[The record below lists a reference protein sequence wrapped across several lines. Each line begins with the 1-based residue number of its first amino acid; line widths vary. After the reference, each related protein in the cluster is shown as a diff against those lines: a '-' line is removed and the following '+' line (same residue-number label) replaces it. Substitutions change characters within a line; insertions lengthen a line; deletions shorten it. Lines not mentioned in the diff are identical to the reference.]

1 MRALTVVSAFACVA
15 VVSLLSL
22 TPPAWSASPKPKPK
36 PADTRPSSP
45 LMPDAARA
53 AFELEPGLK
62 VELVASEPLVAS
74 PCAIAWDEHGRMYVA
89 ENRGYPVG
97 GPGGKPVGDIALLED
112 TNGDGLPDKRSEFAG
127 EFTFPNGVLCWRGGV
142 IVTCAPDVVYL
153 KDTDGDGKADVRDVL
168 LTGFS
173 TDGSTQLRVNKPMLA
188 PDGWIYLAGGLSGGT
203 VYSPKH
209 PDKKLDTKKGDLRF
223 KPDTGEIELLTGK
236 GQFGLTFDDAGNRF
250 VCTNR
255 CQVQHAPL
263 PAEYLTRNP
272 RVTSPGALENCP
284 DRVKNLMLGLPN
296 DAGSRIFPISS
307 NLTTADSHAGTYSAA
322 CAVHIARG
330 DALPVEYVG
339 KAWSCD
345 PTGNLV
351 RYDELVATGGTFH
364 AKRVRDNVE
373 ALRSSD
379 DWCRPVFL
387 ADGPDGALYVA
398 DMYRKT
404 IEHPEYLPDEVRK
417 HTDFESGKDM
427 GRIWRLVKT
436 DAKAD
441 ALAAAAKRNLEKV
454 GGKGDEQLVAA
465 LKSANGWTRDTAFR
479 LITERGAKSIANAL
493 AEEAKSADAPPAA
506 VIACLRLLDNA
517 GALDDETVLA
527 AQGSESPIVREV
539 GVRLSESRLKK
550 TTELA
555 ERVMDLA
562 ADEDVHVRYAVALAA
577 GGMPKDQA
585 SHVGD
590 VLAELAKRDADDK
603 WFRTAILTSLPK
615 PDGEWNLL
623 TALTKTEK
631 PSEGVLTMI
640 QDVAKL
646 CAGGDKHE
654 PAQLEK
660 AVTDASKA
668 GFDVRA
674 AMVIGFDE
682 GLRGRAKRDA
692 GAPHV
697 AATDVFAEAARVAVD
712 DKAPATRRTRAI
724 SVLAY
729 SDQPDGEA
737 ALLSLV
743 APTQP
748 TDLAVASIRSLAQ
761 PNRAAAVAK
770 LLSAERWSL
779 YSPAIRST
787 ILASISGRPEFAPV
801 MLDSIEAGVVPAAA
815 LSEPQRKLLK
825 ESKDPALQARAEKLL
840 AGGTSQD
847 RQKAFDDELAVL
859 QLKPNATNGKR
870 VFANNCASCHRLEQ
884 QGVAVGPD
892 LYSIR
897 SQPKESILLH
907 IVIPEKEIAP
917 NFAQYECV
925 TKDGR
930 TLNGIMTADS
940 PQSVTLKQVLGI
952 EETIPRDRIEK
963 LTVSKM
969 SLMPQGLEKVINKQD
984 MADLLSYLRGEQ

>member
-1 MRALTVVSAFACVA
+1 
-15 VVSLLSL
+15 
-22 TPPAWSASPKPKPK
+22 
-36 PADTRPSSP
+36 
-45 LMPDAARA
+45 
-53 AFELEPGLK
+53 
-62 VELVASEPLVAS
+62 
-74 PCAIAWDEHGRMYVA
+74 
-89 ENRGYPVG
+89 
-97 GPGGKPVGDIALLED
+97 
-112 TNGDGLPDKRSEFAG
+112 
-127 EFTFPNGVLCWRGGV
+127 
-142 IVTCAPDVVYL
+142 
-153 KDTDGDGKADVRDVL
+153 
-168 LTGFS
+168 
-173 TDGSTQLRVNKPMLA
+173 
-188 PDGWIYLAGGLSGGT
+188 
-203 VYSPKH
+203 
-209 PDKKLDTKKGDLRF
+209 
-223 KPDTGEIELLTGK
+223 
-236 GQFGLTFDDAGNRF
+236 
-250 VCTNR
+250 
-255 CQVQHAPL
+255 
-263 PAEYLTRNP
+263 
-272 RVTSPGALENCP
+272 
-284 DRVKNLMLGLPN
+284 MLGLPN

-330 DALPVEYVG
+330 DALPAEYVG

-436 DAKAD
+436 DAKAEE
-441 ALAAAAKRNLEKV
+441 LAAAAKKNLEKF
-454 GGKGDEQLVAA
+454 GEKGDERVVVA
-465 LKSANGWTRDTAFR
+465 LKSSNGWTRDTAFR
-479 LITERGAKSIANAL
+479 LVTERGAKSIANAL

-577 GGMPKDQA
+577 GDMPKDQA

-590 VLAELAKRDADDK
+590 VLAELARRDGDDK
-603 WFRTAILTSLPK
+603 WVRTAILTSLPK
-615 PDGEWNLL
+615 PDGEWSLL
-623 TALTKTEK
+623 TALTKADK

-646 CAGGDKHE
+646 CAAAGDKRDPQRIE
-654 PAQLEK
+654 EALT
-660 AVTDASKA
+660 AASQA
-668 GFDVRA
+668 GFDARA
-674 AMVIGFDE
+674 AMVLGFDE
-682 GLRGRAKRDA
+682 GLRAHAKRDA
-692 GAPHV
+692 AAPRV
-697 AATDVFAEAARVAVD
+697 VATDVFAEAARVAVD
-712 DKAPATRRTRAI
+712 DKAPATRRMRAI
-724 SVLAY
+724 SLLAY
-729 SDQPDGEA
+729 FDAPDGEA

-748 TDLAVASIRSLAQ
+748 TDLAVAAIRSVAQ

-770 LLSAERWSL
+770 LLSTERWSL

-787 ILASISGRPEFAPV
+787 ILASISGRPELAPV
-801 MLDSIEAGVVPAAA
+801 MLEAIESGVVPAAA

-825 ESKDPALQARAEKLL
+825 ESKDPGLQARAEKLL

-859 QLKPNATNGKR
+859 TLKPNAVNGRR

-907 IVIPEKEIAP
+907 IIIPEKEIAP

-963 LTVSKM
+963 LAVSKM
-969 SLMPQGLEKVINKQD
+969 SLMPQGMEKVISRQD

>member
-1 MRALTVVSAFACVA
+1 
-15 VVSLLSL
+15 
-22 TPPAWSASPKPKPK
+22 
-36 PADTRPSSP
+36 
-45 LMPDAARA
+45 
-53 AFELEPGLK
+53 
-62 VELVASEPLVAS
+62 
-74 PCAIAWDEHGRMYVA
+74 MYVA

-97 GPGGKPVGDIALLED
+97 GPNGKPVGDVALLED

-153 KDTDGDGKADVRDVL
+153 KDTDGDGKADVREVL

-173 TDGSTQLRVNKPMLA
+173 TDGSTQLRVNAPTLG
-188 PDGWIYLAGGLSGGT
+188 PDGWVYLAGGLQGGV
-203 VYSPKH
+203 VYSPKN
-209 PDKKLDTKKGDLRF
+209 PGKKVDTKKGDVRF
-223 KPDTGEIELLTGK
+223 KPDTGEIELVTGK
-236 GQFGLTFDDAGNRF
+236 GQYGLTFDDAGNRF
-250 VCTNR
+250 VCYNR
-255 CQVQHAPL
+255 SQVQHAPL
-263 PAEYLTRNP
+263 PARYLARNP
-272 RVTSPGALENCP
+272 AVTSPGVLENCP

-296 DAGSRIFPISS
+296 DSGSRIFPISS

-330 DALPVEYVG
+330 DALPAEYIG

-345 PTGNLV
+345 PTGNLA
-351 RYDELVATGGTFH
+351 RYDELVPTGGTFH

-387 ADGPDGALYVA
+387 ADGPDGALYVC

-427 GRIWRLVKT
+427 GRVWRLVKT

-441 ALAAAAKRNLEKV
+441 ALAAATKTNV
-454 GGKGDEQLVAA
+454 GFFARPDDAVLVTA
-465 LKSANGWTRDTAFR
+465 LNSTNGWTRDTAFR
-479 LITERGAKSIANAL
+479 LLTEGGVKPTKAL
-493 AEEAKSADAPPAA
+493 AEEVKGGTASPAA
-506 VIACLRLLDNA
+506 VVACLHLLDNA
-517 GALDDETVLA
+517 HALDDETALA
-527 AQGSESPIVREV
+527 AMGSTSPIVREV
-539 GVRLSESRLKK
+539 AIRLSEPMLKK
-550 TTELA
+550 TSELA

-562 ADEDVHVRYAVALAA
+562 SDEDVHVRYAAALAA
-577 GGMPKDQA
+577 GEMPDNQA
-585 SHVGD
+585 QHVGD

-603 WFRTAILTSLPK
+603 WFRAAIMTSLPK

-623 TALTKTEK
+623 ISLTKVQN
-631 PSEGVLTMI
+631 PSDGVLTMI

-646 CAGGDKHE
+646 CASDKRDPH
-654 PAQLEK
+654 QLET
-660 AVTDASKA
+660 AAADSSHA

-674 AMVIGFDE
+674 AMLIGFNE
-682 GLRGRAKRDA
+682 GLRAHAKGDA
-692 GAPHV
+692 GAARV
-697 AATDVFAEAARVAVD
+697 AAADDVFAEAARVAAD
-712 DKAPATRRTRAI
+712 AKAPAARRTRAI
-724 SVLAY
+724 NLLAF
-729 SDQPDGEA
+729 SEQPDGEA

-748 TDLAVASIRSLAQ
+748 TDLAVAAIRSIAQ
-761 PNRAAAVAK
+761 PQRAAAVAK
-770 LLSAERWSL
+770 LLSADRWSR

-787 ILASISGRPEFAPV
+787 ILASINGRPQFAPV
-801 MLDSIEAGVVPAAA
+801 MLDAIESGVVPAAA
-815 LSEPQRKLLK
+815 LSEPQRKWLTELK
-825 ESKDPALQARAEKLL
+825 DETLKGRAAKLL
-840 AGGTSQD
+840 ASSTSQD
-847 RQKAFDDELAVL
+847 RQKAFEDELAVL
-859 QLKPNATNGKR
+859 KLTPKPANGKR

-940 PQSVTLKQVLGI
+940 PESVTLKQVLGI
-952 EETIPRDRIEK
+952 EETIPRERIER
-963 LTVSKM
+963 LTVSKL
-969 SLMPQGLEKVINKQD
+969 SLMPQGLEKVIGKQD